1 MADDAAERDAALI
14 ALDWGTTTFRA
25 WLLDSAGAVLDRVRS
40 DDGALT
46 VSERADS
53 ALVRAAAFADVF
65 ARLCRPW
72 LAEHPGVPVLCAG
85 MAGSNHGWAEA
96 GYLDVPAELGELADR
111 LTVVPAGESVV
122 HIVPGLRAT
131 GADPDVMRGE
141 EVQLAGALAEG
152 GGPETVLLPGTH
164 SKWVRVD
171 GTRVVGF
178 TTAMTGELY
187 GLLLR
192 DSILARLAT
201 GVPGPEVT
209 DAFVRGLETEAARG
223 DERGLPALLFTART
237 HVLAGLL
244 EPGHVA
250 DYVSGLLIGAEV
262 RHGLRSTPGGVV
274 ALCGPPSTTDRYRA
288 VLERGGASVRVVPEG
303 AAVRGLWRVAAD
315 AGLAPAR
322 PGPSDALSARPAPS
336 DTAPSDATPADIGTA
351 LADTDTVS
359 ADTAP
364 AGVGPHS
371 GPAPTEKEHS
381 S

>member
-1 MADDAAERDAALI
+1 MADDAGEPDAALI

-25 WLLDSAGAVLDRVRS
+25 WLLDSAGTVLDRVRS
-40 DDGALT
+40 DDGVLT
-46 VSERADS
+46 VSERAGTS
-53 ALVRAAAFADVF
+53 AARAVAFADVF
-65 ARLCRPW
+65 GRQCRPW
-72 LAEHPGVPVLCAG
+72 LAGHPGVPVLCAG

-96 GYLDVPAELGELADR
+96 GYLDVPAELGELAGL

-141 EVQLAGALAEG
+141 EVQLVGALTG
-152 GGPETVLLPGTH
+152 QDGPATVLLPGTH
-164 SKWVRVD
+164 SKWVRLD
-171 GTRVVGF
+171 GARVTGF

-201 GVPGPEVT
+201 GAPGPEVT
-209 DAFVRGLETEAARG
+209 EAFLRGLETESALG

-250 DYVSGLLIGAEV
+250 DYVSGLLIGTEV
-262 RHGLRSTPGGVV
+262 RHGLRTTPDGVV

-288 VLERGGASVRVVPEG
+288 ALERGGASVRVVPEG

-315 AGLAPAR
+315 AGLVPAR
-322 PGPSDALSARPAPS
+322 SAPSPTPAP
-336 DTAPSDATPADIGTA
+336 PATEE
-351 LADTDTVS
+351 
-359 ADTAP
+359 
-364 AGVGPHS
+364 
-371 GPAPTEKEHS
+371 PAP
-381 S
+381 